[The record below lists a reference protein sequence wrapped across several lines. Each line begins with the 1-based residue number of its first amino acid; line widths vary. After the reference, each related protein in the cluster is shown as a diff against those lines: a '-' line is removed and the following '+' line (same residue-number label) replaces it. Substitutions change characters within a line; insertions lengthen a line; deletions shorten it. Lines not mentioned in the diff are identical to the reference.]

1 MTEKRVDTWS
11 DAYPAWVTSLDDE
24 IPPPELKDFWA
35 ALKAYLALRPKSV
48 PDYTPPE
55 LTRAY
60 DLSMQQV
67 AEVSAEARQALLEEG
82 CLDRS
87 EWDAYERKSKARER
101 LDAMKG
107 TALESVEGFA
117 QACKDIFA
125 TAPAPASLDHRAKTL
140 EHILR
145 EWDRLAP
152 SSDFENLYVAIVHSY
167 RVALAEEDPSREAP
181 TPLDFPDP
189 ETEEMVAEFL
199 AEMRRA
205 GC

>member
-1 MTEKRVDTWS
+1 
-11 DAYPAWVTSLDDE
+11 
-24 IPPPELKDFWA
+24 
-35 ALKAYLALRPKSV
+35 
-48 PDYTPPE
+48 
-55 LTRAY
+55 
-60 DLSMQQV
+60 MQQV

-117 QACKDIFA
+117 QAYKDIFA